1 MRAVL
6 CSREPRAGLTSGAE
20 LGGAS
25 KLILEYLSAFPQN
38 QKTRTAVIQGLGP
51 VEHTSTSLGLAFG
64 LKLFWWCKTDW
75 LSPQAPLKLQ

>member
-1 MRAVL
+1 MQQGAKSRADIW
-6 CSREPRAGLTSGAE
+6 GWAE